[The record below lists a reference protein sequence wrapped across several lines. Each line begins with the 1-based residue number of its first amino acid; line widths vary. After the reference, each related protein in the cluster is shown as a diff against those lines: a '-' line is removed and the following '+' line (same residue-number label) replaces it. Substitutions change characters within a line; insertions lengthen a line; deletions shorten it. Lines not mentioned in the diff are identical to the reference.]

1 MEEEP
6 TYHVQFI
13 DGASSFEFTSTSSI
27 LRPDDYHPSS
37 APHIVSAAVAEVY
50 GNPDAPVTIRIGNGG
65 LGPTGLLQALCSAYI
80 SQRCQPPQSDKGE
93 SGASDLKFEW
103 VCNHSRHT
111 QAALQAGVVDVAL
124 TYEREEEDRAEKEGW
139 SRRVGVLCHD
149 HFVLA
154 GPNSDPAGLRRLR
167 QKRAVTNASNAKGTR
182 TLSPS
187 VAFKVIAD
195 TRSPF
200 HTRGDGSATMHRE
213 QSLWSAAGV
222 SPGESPHDGGDGGW
236 YKRLPCTPL
245 EALRAADAEGAYL
258 LTDRATVLLAYHT
271 GEVRNLDVFVEGAE
285 ELLSPCSIL
294 LRSDEKRNEVMDF
307 VKWLGGQDAQTV
319 VEQYGRGWEAGIP
332 LFTPIS
338 QAEVAPGD
346 EFAHQQREKHG
357 RPGASFHRSRL

>member
-1 MEEEP
+1 MEEGP
-6 TYHVQFI
+6 TYRVEFI
-13 DGASSFEFTSTSSI
+13 NGASIFEFTSTSSI

-37 APHIVSAAVAEVY
+37 APHIVSAAVADVY

-65 LGPTGLLQALCSAYI
+65 LGPTGLLKALCSAYL
-80 SQRCQPPQSDKGE
+80 SQLSQPGN

-103 VCNHSRHT
+103 ICNHSRHT

-124 TYEREEEDRAEKEGW
+124 TYEREEEDRAEREGW
-139 SRRVGVLCHD
+139 SRRAGVLCHD

-154 GPNSDPAGLRRLR
+154 GPRNDPAGLRRLR
-167 QKRAVTNASNAKGTR
+167 ATT

-187 VAFKVIAD
+187 AAFRVIAD
-195 TRSPF
+195 SRSPF

-222 SPGESPHDGGDGGW
+222 SPHGGDW

-245 EALRAADAEGAYL
+245 EALRTADAEGAYL

-271 GEVRNLDVFVEGAE
+271 GEVRDLDVFFEGAE

-294 LRSDEKRNEVMDF
+294 LRSDETRNEVLGF
-307 VKWLGGQDAQTV
+307 VKWLGGQDAQAII
-319 VEQYGRGWEAGIP
+319 EQYGRGWEAGIP

-338 QAEVAPGD
+338 QAEVAPDD
-346 EFAHQQREKHG
+346 EFAHQQRGRRG
-357 RPGASFHRSRL
+357 RPGASFHRSKL